1 MSKGYQLADGSWS
14 SEYKIGDR
22 FVVGETANFREG
34 SLIEFIYND
43 DTYCPYFE
51 LINGVYLGR
60 HAKGENIAPA
70 SWKYLKKYPEKQNP
84 FTKSDLKCGMRVTHR
99 DGDEYY
105 YVDDMFVDVADEP
118 VNADLLDVF
127 GTTEEYTEDLNHLR
141 ESSFDIIKVTDRD
154 GTVLFERESIEQKL
168 VLVTDEV
175 REMTIG
181 EIQARL
187 GFHVKIVE
195 G

>member
-1 MSKGYQLADGSWS
+1 MSKVYQLADGSWS

-22 FVVGETANFREG
+22 FVASGGASFSDGSIVELHADDGSINPHFKLLTGERRGMFTFGEDVCRANWM
-34 SLIEFIYND
+34 LLK
-43 DTYCPYFE
+43 P
-51 LINGVYLGR
+51 
-60 HAKGENIAPA
+60 AP
-70 SWKYLKKYPEKQNP
+70 KP

-105 YVDDMFVDVADEP
+105 VLNGMLVEDGFNRCRLVRF
-118 VNADLLDVF
+118 DVF
-127 GTTEEYTEDLNHLR
+127 TELDEYDEDLENINDPDY
-141 ESSFDIIKVTDRD
+141 SIVKVTDRD
-154 GTVLFERESIEQKL
+154 GTVLFEREEAKK
-168 VLVTDEV
+168 EV